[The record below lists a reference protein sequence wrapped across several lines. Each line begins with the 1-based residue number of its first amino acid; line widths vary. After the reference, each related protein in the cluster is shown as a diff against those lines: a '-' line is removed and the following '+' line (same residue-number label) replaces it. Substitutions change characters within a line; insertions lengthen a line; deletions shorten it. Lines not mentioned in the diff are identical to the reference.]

1 MYIYIL
7 YIYKIALSA
16 PKHCSTSC
24 TKTLLTNNIF
34 HLKTILYIEF
44 IYRNAADTV
53 LRICVYIYYI
63 YIHNI

>member
-1 MYIYIL
+1 MYVYIYTI
-7 YIYKIALSA
+7 YIIALSA

-44 IYRNAADTV
+44 IYRNAAV
-53 LRICVYIYYI
+53 LRICIYI
-63 YIHNI
+63 YIIYIYT